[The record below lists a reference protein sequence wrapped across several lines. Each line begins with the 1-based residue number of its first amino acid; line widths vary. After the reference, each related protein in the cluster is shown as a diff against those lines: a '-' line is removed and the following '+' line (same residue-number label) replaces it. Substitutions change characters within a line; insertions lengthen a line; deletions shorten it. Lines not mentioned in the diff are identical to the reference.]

1 MFYDRFVALCKE
13 QGIAQSKA
21 VQIIGLNRSAI
32 TKWKTGSTPNGETVK
47 KLADLFGVTAD
58 YLLGNVNEP
67 YFYLDNQRIVD
78 EINNLDEYEKKP
90 SQEAGPENDYQERM
104 LLLARKAV
112 DIPKEQRDKIIKT
125 FEDTIDLY
133 LDAQGLKK
141 KEDT

>member
-67 YFYLDNQRIVD
+67 YFYLDNQRIAD
-78 EINNLDEYEKKP
+78 EINSLDEYEKKAQP
-90 SQEAGPENDYQERM
+90 RGW
-104 LLLARKAV
+104 ARKRLSRENAS
-112 DIPKEQRDKIIKT
+112 T
-125 FEDTIDLY
+125 
-133 LDAQGLKK
+133 GKK
-141 KEDT
+141 SHRYS

>member
-58 YLLGNVNEP
+58 YLLGNEKENDTAP
-67 YFYLDNQRIVD
+67 YIEDDSEEFIILNRAA
-78 EINNLDEYEKKP
+78 KKMT
-90 SQEAGPENDYQERM
+90 PENRKK
-104 LLLARKAV
+104 LLEM
-112 DIPKEQRDKIIKT
+112 IKIM
-125 FEDTIDLY
+125 FAEDF
-133 LDAQGLKK
+133 
-141 KEDT
+141 KEDE